1 MNKMLEI
8 IEAQKLFNLP
18 IHKLEI
24 LIHPDSLI
32 HAIVQF
38 KNGLTKII
46 FHETSM
52 LIPLANAI
60 FNNKIDIDIFFN
72 KKKSKQS
79 KIFKNL
85 IFKTINHKIFPII
98 KIKEKLME
106 YPSTPIIINSA
117 NEILVE
123 QFLKKN
129 IPFLAITEIIMV
141 IMRDKNYRKYAIQ
154 KPLNLKKIYL
164 IDKWTKSKI
173 LEIIE
178 NKYA

>member
-1 MNKMLEI
+1 
-8 IEAQKLFNLP
+8 
-18 IHKLEI
+18 
-24 LIHPDSLI
+24 
-32 HAIVQF
+32 
-38 KNGLTKII
+38 
-46 FHETSM
+46 M

>member
-60 FNNKIDIDIFFN
+60 FNNKIDIDIFLI
-72 KKKSKQS
+72 KKRVNNLKFLKILFLKQ
-79 KIFKNL
+79 L
-85 IFKTINHKIFPII
+85 ITKFFQSLK
-98 KIKEKLME
+98 
-106 YPSTPIIINSA
+106 
-117 NEILVE
+117 
-123 QFLKKN
+123 LKKN
-129 IPFLAITEIIMV
+129 
-141 IMRDKNYRKYAIQ
+141 
-154 KPLNLKKIYL
+154 
-164 IDKWTKSKI
+164 
-173 LEIIE
+173 
-178 NKYA
+178 